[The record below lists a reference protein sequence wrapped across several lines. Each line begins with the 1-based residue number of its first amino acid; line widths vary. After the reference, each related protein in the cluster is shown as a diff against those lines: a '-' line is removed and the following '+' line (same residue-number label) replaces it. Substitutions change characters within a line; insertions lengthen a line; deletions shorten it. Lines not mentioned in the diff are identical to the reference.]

1 MEDYTIL
8 GRIGEGAHGI
18 VMKGRHRKTGT
29 IVALKKVLLK
39 RLEDGLPETALREIK
54 ALQVQYYFII
64 IILEYFKATFSLT
77 WSFGKSILV
86 LLHTMKSK
94 SHYQY
99 ANIKSHKHG
108 VFEKNLANFV

>member
-18 VMKGRHRKTGT
+18 VMKARHRKTGT

-54 ALQVQYYFII
+54 ALQVYYLFVTSKNETTNFPIHQ
-64 IILEYFKATFSLT
+64 LTNLKCYKMSL
-77 WSFGKSILV
+77 K
-86 LLHTMKSK
+86 
-94 SHYQY
+94 
-99 ANIKSHKHG
+99 
-108 VFEKNLANFV
+108 

>member
-54 ALQVQYYFII
+54 ALQVHFLSYYNHFLVFQSHIFINMVI
-64 IILEYFKATFSLT
+64 
-77 WSFGKSILV
+77 W
-86 LLHTMKSK
+86 
-94 SHYQY
+94 
-99 ANIKSHKHG
+99 
-108 VFEKNLANFV
+108 